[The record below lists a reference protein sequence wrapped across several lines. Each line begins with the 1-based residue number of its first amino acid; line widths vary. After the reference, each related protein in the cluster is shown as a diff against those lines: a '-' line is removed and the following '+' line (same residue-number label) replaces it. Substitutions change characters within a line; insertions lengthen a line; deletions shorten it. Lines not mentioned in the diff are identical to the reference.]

1 MKTIYLDHLFEKHI
15 LVAVREHAQN
25 HPFEV
30 VYSLAALFN
39 IRITEGEK
47 LAQEGMIPYV
57 SEKLGVN
64 VPEPFYR
71 GFPESVRT
79 LSTDQL
85 LVDQLLHYAQTYG
98 LGIFDGDAG
107 HSLFESCLER
117 TAFREQ
123 AEIRDFVIITAEEA
137 GEKIAESVSSLLEST
152 RPLND
157 EQYALV
163 LEYLK
168 DHPGEVDHCASK
180 NTAVR
185 LLSDSRNMSLVRF
198 LTMSD
203 VLKLV
208 EEIHYR
214 SYANENIRDLNLRN
228 QDRKFITKVI
238 NRLFDAKR
246 CDLETCFEKKAV
258 WCGLLHHLH
267 YTPHNELSTHFVE
280 YMRGKENRSVY
291 ARFEKAIAEKE
302 IQKAAEILRDGKSS
316 AAVLRNLNYLLSRCS
331 TEAEAETVLSGV
343 ESTNIIVLLQMLL
356 QYAGYHPEKEARD
369 FIFTRLNRLKV
380 HHETDSE
387 VSRRRSLLPEA
398 YADRAAPRIRENLRE
413 LLRGRLGKVYI
424 EPGMYSIAL
433 PLQENTSQGGY
444 GVLARGSRI
453 RLPEGKKIRAFTY
466 WEKVNDIDLS
476 VIGLDEEKRQTE
488 FSWRTMYGQ
497 QSAGITYSGDQ
508 TNGYNGGS
516 EFFDLDPQA
525 FRRIHPEIRH
535 LVFCNNVF
543 SGTDF
548 NECLC
553 RAGYMVRDVE
563 DSGEVFEPKTVQ
575 SSYVIDCASTFAYLF
590 ALDFE
595 TNEFIWL
602 NTARQSNERVAGS
615 TSLGFLTRYFGVT
628 GVVNMGTFF
637 EQMAAEVVQDP
648 SEAEVIVSDRTED
661 AREGAEVIRS
671 CDFEKVMAYMN
682 AKPVEADVPKTGEGK
697 TEG

>member
-1 MKTIYLDHLFEKHI
+1 MKTLYLDHLFEKHM
-15 LVAVREHAQN
+15 LVATRDHARI
-25 HPFEV
+25 HPSEV
-30 VYSLAALFN
+30 IFSLAALFN
-39 IRITEGEK
+39 IRITDGGK
-47 LAQEGMIPYV
+47 LAQEEMIPYV
-57 SEKLGVN
+57 SEKLGVH

-79 LSTDQL
+79 LSTEQL
-85 LVDQLLHYAQTYG
+85 LVDQLLHYALTYG
-98 LGIFDGDAG
+98 LGIFEGDAG
-107 HSLFESCLER
+107 HSLFESVLER

-123 AEIRDFVIITAEEA
+123 AEIRDFSIITEEKAE
-137 GEKIAESVSSLLEST
+137 EKIAESVSDLLNST
-152 RPLND
+152 RPLSD
-157 EQYALV
+157 VQYALV
-163 LEYLK
+163 LEYLR

-180 NTAVR
+180 QTAVR
-185 LLSDSRNMSLVRF
+185 LLSDSRNMRLAKFLSL
-198 LTMSD
+198 SD
-203 VLKLV
+203 VIRLV

-214 SYANENIRDLNLRN
+214 SYGNEQIRDLNLRN

-238 NRLFDAKR
+238 NQLIDAHR

-267 YTPHNELSTHFVE
+267 YTPHSELSAHFVE
-280 YMRGKENRSVY
+280 CMRGNENLSVY
-291 ARFEKAIAEKE
+291 ARFEKAMEEKK
-302 IQKAAEILRDGKSS
+302 IQKAAEILREGKGS
-316 AAVLRNLNYLLSRCS
+316 AAVLRHLNYLLSRCG
-331 TEAEAETVLSGV
+331 TDAEAETVLNAV

-356 QYAGYHPEKEARD
+356 QYAGYQPTKEARD
-369 FIFTRLNRLKV
+369 FIFTRFNRLKV

-387 VSRRRSLLPEA
+387 VSRRRSVLPEA
-398 YADRAAPRIRENLRE
+398 YADRAAQRIRENLRE

-424 EPGMYSIAL
+424 EPRMYSIAL
-433 PLQENTSQGGY
+433 PMQENTSQGGY

-488 FSWRTMYGQ
+488 FSWRTMAGQ
-497 QSAGITYSGDQ
+497 QSSGITYSGDQ

-516 EFFDLDPQA
+516 EFFDLDPEA

-563 DSGEVFEPKTVQ
+563 DSGEVFEPQTVQ

-590 ALDFE
+590 ALDLE

-602 NTARQSNERVAGS
+602 NTARQSNERVAGA
-615 TSLGFLTRYFGVT
+615 TSLDFLTRYFGVT
-628 GVVNMGTFF
+628 RVVNMATFF
-637 EQMAAEVVQDP
+637 EQMAEEVVQDP

-671 CDFEKVMAYMN
+671 CDFEKVLAYMN
-682 AKPVEADVPKTGEGK
+682 AKPAGAAAPEAEA
-697 TEG
+697 

>member
-168 DHPGEVDHCASK
+168 DHAGEVDHCASK

-208 EEIHYR
+208 DSLGGKPDLIILDPPRDGIHPKAMPKIL
-214 SYANENIRDLNLRN
+214 SYGVEQILYISCKPTSLARDLPFFYAAGYRAVRGMCLD
-228 QDRKFITKVI
+228 QFPWTTGV
-238 NRLFDAKR
+238 
-246 CDLETCFEKKAV
+246 ETVC
-258 WCGLLHHLH
+258 
-267 YTPHNELSTHFVE
+267 
-280 YMRGKENRSVY
+280 
-291 ARFEKAIAEKE
+291 
-302 IQKAAEILRDGKSS
+302 
-316 AAVLRNLNYLLSRCS
+316 LLS
-331 TEAEAETVLSGV
+331 
-343 ESTNIIVLLQMLL
+343 
-356 QYAGYHPEKEARD
+356 
-369 FIFTRLNRLKV
+369 NR
-380 HHETDSE
+380 
-387 VSRRRSLLPEA
+387 
-398 YADRAAPRIRENLRE
+398 
-413 LLRGRLGKVYI
+413 
-424 EPGMYSIAL
+424 
-433 PLQENTSQGGY
+433 
-444 GVLARGSRI
+444 
-453 RLPEGKKIRAFTY
+453 
-466 WEKVNDIDLS
+466 
-476 VIGLDEEKRQTE
+476 
-488 FSWRTMYGQ
+488 
-497 QSAGITYSGDQ
+497 
-508 TNGYNGGS
+508 
-516 EFFDLDPQA
+516 
-525 FRRIHPEIRH
+525 
-535 LVFCNNVF
+535 
-543 SGTDF
+543 
-548 NECLC
+548 
-553 RAGYMVRDVE
+553 
-563 DSGEVFEPKTVQ
+563 
-575 SSYVIDCASTFAYLF
+575 
-590 ALDFE
+590 
-595 TNEFIWL
+595 
-602 NTARQSNERVAGS
+602 
-615 TSLGFLTRYFGVT
+615 
-628 GVVNMGTFF
+628 
-637 EQMAAEVVQDP
+637 
-648 SEAEVIVSDRTED
+648 
-661 AREGAEVIRS
+661 
-671 CDFEKVMAYMN
+671 
-682 AKPVEADVPKTGEGK
+682 
-697 TEG
+697 